1 MRKYLDFVLV
11 VSIFGIVVVGA
22 LAASG
27 RIDSAFGSL
36 ARASRLWLRGLTN
49 RRAFVLLRPGACCHK

>member
-11 VSIFGIVVVGA
+11 AAMFGMVLVGA

-27 RIDSAFGSL
+27 RIDYTFGSL
-36 ARASRLWLRGLTN
+36 GDALAWLIR
-49 RRAFVLLRPGACCHK
+49 

>member
-36 ARASRLWLRGLTN
+36 GGALAWLIR
-49 RRAFVLLRPGACCHK
+49 

>member
-1 MRKYLDFVLV
+1 MASPLAEAHSSKAHSSMRKYLDFVLV

-36 ARASRLWLRGLTN
+36 GGALAWLIR
-49 RRAFVLLRPGACCHK
+49 